1 MSNKCD
7 KFLYT
12 EKGNIIKEFRNNFSK
27 LRENELNCFMEGK
40 RKFVRIYFPDLIG
53 YNVEKIID
61 KICMFISKSDKLYY
75 KTTERIKVKNKKN
88 ELIFLTSKDNFI
100 YLSFFFNIIKATN
113 NFLNYKNFIN
123 YNVGKIY
130 DSLPLY
136 FINNTKDFLK
146 NSIIHDRF
154 KSCYQT
160 AKKFKDVNNFN
171 ELYNVIYE
179 EYEPDIEKI
188 NRDCIHFKKQ
198 IKKDMK
204 KYAENM
210 SKYSFEELNDF
221 VSKDGKKITKW
232 KMKNIPNSVSFY
244 LKYLPE
250 YYDKEY
256 VKKMVIK
263 KLRKQKIKYKL

>member
-12 EKGNIIKEFRNNFSK
+12 EKGNIIKEFINNFSK

-40 RKFVRIYFPDLIG
+40 RKFVEIYFPDLIG

-61 KICMFISKSDKLYY
+61 KICMFISRSDKLYY
-75 KTTERIKVKNKKN
+75 RTIERIKVKNKKN
-88 ELIFLTSKDNFI
+88 ELIFLTSKDNFVYFRFYI
-100 YLSFFFNIIKATN
+100 NIIKATN
-113 NFLNYKNFIN
+113 NFLNYKNIIN
-123 YNVGKIY
+123 YNFGRIY
-130 DSLPLY
+130 YKLPIY

-146 NSIIHDRF
+146 NLIIH
-154 KSCYQT
+154 Y
-160 AKKFKDVNNFN
+160 KFKKCNEKEKLGNVNNFN

-221 VSKDGKKITKW
+221 VSKDGKKIIRW